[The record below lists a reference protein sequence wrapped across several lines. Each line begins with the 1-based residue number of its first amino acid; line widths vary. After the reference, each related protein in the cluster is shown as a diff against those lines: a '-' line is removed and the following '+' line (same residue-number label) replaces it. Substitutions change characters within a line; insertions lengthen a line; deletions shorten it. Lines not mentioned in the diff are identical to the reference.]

1 MSKFLATILL
11 VGSLIAAAAAT
22 PAGAHWMADT
32 GIFAWDTGSDASDT
46 GGASHD
52 TGTEG
57 GDTGDTGDTDN
68 GNNTEPN
75 DSDTGDTGDTGNT
88 DPNEESTPVYSAA
101 ELANDK
107 GGCSTTGGS
116 QGPWVW
122 ALFGLLLSRQR
133 RRFA

>member
-1 MSKFLATILL
+1 MSKFLATIVL
-11 VGSLIAAAAAT
+11 VGGLVAAAAAS

-32 GIFAWDTGSDASDT
+32 GIFTWDTGSDASDT

-57 GDTGDTGDTDN
+57 SDTGDIGN
-68 GNNTEPN
+68 GNDTEPN
-75 DSDTGDTGDTGNT
+75 DSDTGDTGDTGGT
-88 DPNEESTPVYSAA
+88 DSNEGSTPVYSAA

-122 ALFGLLLSRQR
+122 ALIGLMLGRQR
-133 RRFA
+133 RRFV